1 MAEDIKPITE
11 LKSERPVSLLERIR
25 KSKFKFLLIILIAC
39 LVFTP
44 FASVDICLS
53 GAILSVALIIMF
65 WLLQENNIW
74 HQLGIGV
81 VAFCLAALIMSA
93 IFLGYLTTEPTDQL
107 QSIDSPTDPKLSN
120 GHVIPFRGD
129 ETTIFNY
136 TISVRTDSNS
146 SNISAYVIIME
157 DVFFT
162 YGTERNET
170 MHLLGDPVNAS
181 SDARTLWIYNYSYTT
196 HLTKMI
202 NSYMFNVS
210 VDGFWYQA
218 GIPTEGGIQFGYG
231 PVTSDTTAIFG
242 SVAQAFTMYLFV
254 YSFMPFLILVLFY
267 RFSMR
272 SKDAKTKMLEEY
284 KRLKAERAG
293 PPIEKPKE
301 ETFICSEC
309 GAEVQA
315 SAKFCPNCGEPF
327 EEEESP
333 EPKIGQSEETK
344 KG

>member
-1 MAEDIKPITE
+1 MAEDIKPVTE
-11 LKSERPVSLLERIR
+11 LKSERPLSMLERIR
-25 KSKFKFLLIILIAC
+25 KSKFKFLLIISIAC

-44 FASVDICLS
+44 FASVDLCLS
-53 GAILSVALIIMF
+53 GAILSVALIILF
-65 WLLQENNIW
+65 WLFQENNIW

-93 IFLGYLTTEPTDQL
+93 IFIGYLTTEPDEQL
-107 QSIDSPTDPKLSN
+107 QSIESTTNPKLSN
-120 GHVIPFRGD
+120 GHVAPFRGNED
-129 ETTIFNY
+129 TLFNY
-136 TISVRTDSNS
+136 TISVRANSNS
-146 SNISAYVIIME
+146 ANISAHVIIVE

-170 MHLLGDPVNAS
+170 MHSYS
-181 SDARTLWIYNYSYTT
+181 SYSPDNSSWVFNFSYTT

-210 VDGFWYQA
+210 VDGIWYQA

-231 PVTSDTTAIFG
+231 PVTSDTMAIFG
-242 SVAQAFTMYLFV
+242 NVAQAFTMYLFV

-267 RFSMR
+267 RFSIK
-272 SKDAKTKMLEEY
+272 SKDARTKMLEEY
-284 KRLKAERAG
+284 KRLKAEKAG
-293 PPIEKPKE
+293 QPLLEKPKE
-301 ETFICSEC
+301 ETFVCSEC

-333 EPKIGQSEETK
+333 EPKTSQSKEAK
-344 KG
+344 KD